1 MKGLILINAYNK
13 DGHYLNQAYR
23 LNKEFKTLGVGTDI
37 VANNAFLAYI
47 DDDGQVVSHAE
58 EYGFCIYLDKD
69 KYLSR
74 LLEKSGL
81 RLYNTHDATRK
92 CDDKYRTYI
101 ELSGQGI
108 AMPRT
113 LPAPLCYTRGAAV
126 EELTYKKIER
136 ELGYPLVVKTSYGS
150 LGAGVSLAKNRAEL
164 VELSE
169 RLISVPHMYQRFVG
183 GGADVRV
190 IVIGGKAF
198 AAMKRTNKTDFRS
211 NIELGGVGEP
221 YNLAGEVKTVAERSA
236 VLLDLDYC
244 GVDILF
250 DGQGK
255 PVLCEVNSNAY
266 FGGIEA
272 VTGANVAKRFAE
284 YILDDSKL

>member
-1 MKGLILINAYNK
+1 
-13 DGHYLNQAYR
+13 
-23 LNKEFKTLGVGTDI
+23 
-37 VANNAFLAYI
+37 
-47 DDDGQVVSHAE
+47 
-58 EYGFCIYLDKD
+58 
-69 KYLSR
+69 
-74 LLEKSGL
+74 
-81 RLYNTHDATRK
+81 
-92 CDDKYRTYI
+92 
-101 ELSGQGI
+101 
-108 AMPRT
+108 
-113 LPAPLCYTRGAAV
+113 
-126 EELTYKKIER
+126 
-136 ELGYPLVVKTSYGS
+136 
-150 LGAGVSLAKNRAEL
+150 
-164 VELSE
+164 
-169 RLISVPHMYQRFVG
+169 
-183 GGADVRV
+183 VRV